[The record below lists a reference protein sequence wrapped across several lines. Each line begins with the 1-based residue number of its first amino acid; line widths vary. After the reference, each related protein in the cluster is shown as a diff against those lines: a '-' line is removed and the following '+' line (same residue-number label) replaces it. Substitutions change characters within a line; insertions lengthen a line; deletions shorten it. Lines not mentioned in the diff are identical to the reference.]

1 MNSDNEAQV
10 ANPGDSLPNLIQ
22 RIMLVFSSPA
32 KLGEILRVRSPWFW
46 TLAVI
51 AIISLITF
59 LTLPEDFLVQL
70 FTQGRQVEEGQLMA
84 PSTMRAISIGSA
96 VVMTFVGA
104 AITAGVL
111 YLFFSVFFGQTEG
124 TFKQQLSAVAH
135 AWWILTI
142 GNMLQ
147 YGLQLAKGDATL
159 RFGLG
164 LMLPEEPSSFLGF
177 LLNNITIFGL
187 WTTVALAL
195 IQTGLSG
202 GKVTIGKATTTLMLL
217 YLLTVALT
225 AVTQTL
231 GAR

>member
-1 MNSDNEAQV
+1 MNNEAQ
-10 ANPGDSLPNLIQ
+10 AASTGESFPNLIQ
-22 RIMLVFSSPA
+22 RIMLVFFSPG
-32 KLGEILRVRSPWFW
+32 KLGEILRERSPWFW

-51 AIISLITF
+51 AIISLITVI
-59 LTLPEDFLVQL
+59 TMPEDFLVQV
-70 FTQGRQVEEGQLMA
+70 FTQGRQVEEGQLLA
-84 PSTMRAISIGSA
+84 PSIMRLISIGSA

-142 GNMLQ
+142 GNTIQ

-164 LMLPEEPSSFLGF
+164 LILPEEPSSFGGF

-187 WTTVALAL
+187 WATVALAL

-202 GKVTIGKATTTLMLL
+202 GKVTIGKATTTLIFL
-217 YLLTVALT
+217 YLLIAALT